1 MQKGVEHVSI
11 APRKK
16 WTELIMPEEI
26 GTSLPHCD
34 FQTRVIDP
42 TFTDGQNRL
51 NSSSFPSTYI
61 SPYALTFSFMCEIS
75 FFKMIRSF

>member
-34 FQTRVIDP
+34 FQTRVIYP

-51 NSSSFPSTYI
+51 NSSSFPSTLYK
-61 SPYALTFSFMCEIS
+61 SLCFNFLLHV
-75 FFKMIRSF
+75 